1 MIAELPRPEGP
12 LGTEPIGIMG
22 NQRKSWIDF
31 FCGIARGRVRTTT
44 TTTESRNMTV
54 ITETRLNLFS
64 WFFCGLAPSIADTH
78 SGVDELFQKTNLKEK
93 SREQEL
99 TGRELTKEDC
109 EREWARLKER
119 RRKWYWTMPWSRAS
133 PEGNQ
138 MKQYRTMR
146 EPERARTQER
156 KRNTQKIDSE
166 G

>member
-44 TTTESRNMTV
+44 TTTTTTTESRNMTV

-78 SGVDELFQKTNLKEK
+78 SGVDEIFQKTNLKEK

-99 TGRELTKEDC
+99 TGSGRGLKKGGENGTEQCRKLKQVQKE
-109 EREWARLKER
+109 
-119 RRKWYWTMPWSRAS
+119 
-133 PEGNQ
+133 
-138 MKQYRTMR
+138 MKQYRTMLWT
-146 EPERARTQER
+146 RACKSPR
-156 KRNTQKIDSE
+156 KEEKYSKNWLRGLKNFPN
-166 G
+166 